1 MLAVFSAGKAQAE
14 EAIDA
19 RIEKAEQLLLGKT
32 ASDQSFESR
41 LDAVEMSL
49 YGKTKHGSVL
59 KRVDAI
65 SDFLGLKDGGSSKAT
80 SASAA
85 KADAVTKTDAKPQA
99 ADTASNAS
107 EPAKTDT
114 VKTDTANAD
123 APKTEAASADTKD
136 DVAKA
141 FSTTAKEDAERAASQ
156 AAAQAAAQEE
166 RENTDLSRRNASKTT
181 GANSV
186 VRKTDASK
194 TNASKTI
201 VPNTAVSATS
211 KVGLIPLKPQEAKMA
226 MPPTAPKKI
235 DSMPPA
241 APSIAATMN
250 STGPNAQARD
260 LLREGLRQYS
270 SGQYREAEDTFR
282 RVLTVDPRNA
292 DAFYNLGSLAER
304 NHDFV
309 MALTNY
315 RAALNFNPKD
325 KDYIAAVTAMEH
337 QLSASSRSSAASTS
351 AQRTATLGHFKV
363 PVDVDTSSAP
373 LNAGYPVSTGQPFQL
388 SGTQNDVLMNTTQFT
403 NNNYMPTMNVNQQP
417 PPPTMGVAQQPPKK
431 GGGFGKVMNV
441 GMRAAFYSSGLHC
454 PVCRIMGGGFHF

>member
-65 SDFLGLKDGGSSKAT
+65 SDFLGLKDGGSSKTT
-80 SASAA
+80 SAAA
-85 KADAVTKTDAKPQA
+85 TKADAVSKTDAKPQV

-107 EPAKTDT
+107 ETAKTDT
-114 VKTDTANAD
+114 VKPDTAKAD
-123 APKTEAASADTKD
+123 AAKTEAASAESKD

-141 FSTTAKEDAERAASQ
+141 LSVTAKENAERAASQ
-156 AAAQAAAQEE
+156 TAAQAATQATAQAA
-166 RENTDLSRRNASKTT
+166 TQAPAKATAQVAAQAKKSAISK
-181 GANSV
+181 G
-186 VRKTDASK
+186 
-194 TNASKTI
+194 
-201 VPNTAVSATS
+201 
-211 KVGLIPLKPQEAKMA
+211 GLIPLKPQEAKMA
-226 MPPTAPKKI
+226 MPPTAPKKV

-403 NNNYMPTMNVNQQP
+403 NNNYMPTMNVNQQQ